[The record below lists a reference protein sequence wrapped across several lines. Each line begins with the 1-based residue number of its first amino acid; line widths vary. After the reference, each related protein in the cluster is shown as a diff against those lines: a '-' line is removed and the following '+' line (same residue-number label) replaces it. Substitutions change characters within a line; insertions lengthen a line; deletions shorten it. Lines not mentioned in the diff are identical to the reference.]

1 MKPCG
6 MIAAAT
12 AFAMLGALSGA
23 MPAMA
28 EPGSPAADSGP
39 VLLDG
44 ALAHPGAVDANLLAR
59 LPHASLP
66 VVYGTGK
73 GVRSGRYDGVLLWDL
88 LQQAGPKDEAGK
100 HTALRHTLLVTGH
113 DGYEVAFS
121 FGELDPAAGADPV
134 LLVTTPGDGA
144 SLIVPGDRTGARD
157 VHDVARISV
166 R

>member
-1 MKPCG
+1 MV
-6 MIAAAT
+6 AAAS
-12 AFAMLGALSGA
+12 ALLGAAPALSD
-23 MPAMA
+23 
-28 EPGSPAADSGP
+28 PGSPSAASGP

-44 ALAHPGAVDANLLAR
+44 ALSHPGPIDAGTLAH
-59 LPHASLP
+59 LPQVSLP

-100 HTALRHTLLVTGH
+100 HTGLRHTLLVVGH
-113 DGYEVAFS
+113 DGYQVAFS

-134 LLVTTPGDGA
+134 LLVSPPGAGA
-144 SLIVPGDRTGARD
+144 ELIVPGDRTGARD